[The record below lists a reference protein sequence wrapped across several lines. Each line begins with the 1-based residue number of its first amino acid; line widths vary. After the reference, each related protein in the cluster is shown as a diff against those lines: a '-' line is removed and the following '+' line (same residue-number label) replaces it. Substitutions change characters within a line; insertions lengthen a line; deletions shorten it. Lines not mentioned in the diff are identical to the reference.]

1 MLDTNMDSEHTLAA
15 AAGHEEVCAA
25 VLSIIFE
32 YSLHK
37 FDDTM
42 AQLEVGRPKFLAV
55 IRRFVTA
62 GKKIEM
68 CLPAFPFKSA
78 NKTYKVLGRLPD
90 KAEELALARLES
102 ICQRI
107 ESIYPPGATIMI
119 ISDGLVYNGKRCPKP
134 LGFSSNNSRLTKHRS
149 SQRLRSRYM
158 GIRRSLTSHDDKSRF
173 LTPDILKNQGS
184 CQLPQSGGAE

>member
-1 MLDTNMDSEHTLAA
+1 MATEHTFAT
-15 AAGHEEVCAA
+15 AAGHDEVCAA

-62 GKKIEM
+62 DKKIEM

-90 KAEELALARLES
+90 KAEELALRRLES
-102 ICQRI
+102 ICERI
-107 ESIYPPGATIMI
+107 EAIYPPGATIMI
-119 ISDGLVYNGKRCPKP
+119 ISDGLVYNGRQFITPSG
-134 LGFSSNNSRLTKHRS
+134 LIYDNSLLTSHRS

-158 GIRRSLTSHDDKSRF
+158 GIWRGLTSHDDKPRF
-173 LTPDILKNQGS
+173 LTPNILKDQRPG
-184 CQLPQSGGAE
+184 QLP

>member
-1 MLDTNMDSEHTLAA
+1 MDPKHTFAA
-15 AAGHEEVCAA
+15 AAGHDEVCAA

-42 AQLEVGRPKFLAV
+42 AQLEVGRPNFLAV
-55 IRRFVTA
+55 IRQFVTA
-62 GKKIEM
+62 GKRIEM

-119 ISDGLVYNGKRCPKP
+119 ISDGLVYNGRRCPMF
-134 LGFSSNNSRLTKHRS
+134 LCLSSSNSLLMLYRS
-149 SQRLRSRYM
+149 SQCLRSRHM
-158 GIRRSLTSHDDKSRF
+158 GIRRSLESNDDKPRF
-173 LTPDILKNQGS
+173 LTPDVLKNQRSG
-184 CQLPQSGGAE
+184 QLP

>member
-1 MLDTNMDSEHTLAA
+1 MDPEHTFAA
-15 AAGHEEVCAA
+15 AAGYDEVCAA
-25 VLSIIFE
+25 ILSIVFE

-37 FDDTM
+37 FDNTM

-55 IRRFVTA
+55 IRLFVTA

-102 ICQRI
+102 ICGRI

-119 ISDGLVYNGKRCPKP
+119 ISDGLVYNGRPCLTLLR
-134 LGFSSNNSRLTKHRS
+134 LGFGNSRLTLHRP
-149 SQRLRSRYM
+149 SQCL
-158 GIRRSLTSHDDKSRF
+158 
-173 LTPDILKNQGS
+173 
-184 CQLPQSGGAE
+184 

>member
-1 MLDTNMDSEHTLAA
+1 MDPEYTSAA
-15 AAGHEEVCAA
+15 AAGHDEVCAA
-25 VLSIIFE
+25 VLGVIFE

-42 AQLEVGRPKFLAV
+42 ARLEIGRLRFLAV
-55 IRRFVTA
+55 IRQFVTA

-107 ESIYPPGATIMI
+107 ESIYSPGATIVI
-119 ISDGLVYNGKRCPKP
+119 ISDGLVYNGM
-134 LGFSSNNSRLTKHRS
+134 RS
-149 SQRLRSRYM
+149 SPPLKSVNF
-158 GIRRSLTSHDDKSRF
+158 GNSL
-173 LTPDILKNQGS
+173 LT
-184 CQLPQSGGAE
+184 

>member
-1 MLDTNMDSEHTLAA
+1 MATEHTFEA
-15 AAGHEEVCAA
+15 AAGHDELCAA

-62 GKKIEM
+62 SKKIEM

-90 KAEELALARLES
+90 KAEELALRRLES
-102 ICQRI
+102 ICERI
-107 ESIYPPGATIMI
+107 EAIYPPGATLMI
-119 ISDGLVYNGKRCPKP
+119 ISDGLVYNGRRCITLP
-134 LGFSSNNSRLTKHRS
+134 GMDCDNSLLISHRS

-158 GIRRSLTSHDDKSRF
+158 GIRRGFTSHDDEPRVF
-173 LTPDILKNQGS
+173 TLNILKNKR
-184 CQLPQSGGAE
+184 SGRVP

>member
-1 MLDTNMDSEHTLAA
+1 MDSEHSFAA
-15 AAGHEEVCAA
+15 AAGHDEVCAA

-55 IRRFVTA
+55 IRQFVTA

-68 CLPAFPFKSA
+68 CLPAFPFKSS
-78 NKTYKVLGRLPD
+78 NKTYKVLGHLPD

-119 ISDGLVYNGKRCPKP
+119 ISDGLVYNGRWRSTL
-134 LGFSSNNSRLTKHRS
+134 LGLSSR
-149 SQRLRSRYM
+149 Q
-158 GIRRSLTSHDDKSRF
+158 
-173 LTPDILKNQGS
+173 
-184 CQLPQSGGAE
+184 QSINVT

>member
-1 MLDTNMDSEHTLAA
+1 MDPEHAFAL
-15 AAGHEEVCAA
+15 AAGHDEVCAA
-25 VLSIIFE
+25 ILGIIFE

-42 AQLEVGRPKFLAV
+42 AQLEVGRSKFLTV
-55 IRRFVTA
+55 IRQFVTA

-107 ESIYPPGATIMI
+107 EFIYPPGATIMI
-119 ISDGLVYNGKRCPKP
+119 ISDGLVYNGRRCPIL
-134 LGFSSNNSRLTKHRS
+134 LGLSSDNSLLTLQRS
-149 SQRLRSRYM
+149 SQCL
-158 GIRRSLTSHDDKSRF
+158 
-173 LTPDILKNQGS
+173 
-184 CQLPQSGGAE
+184 

>member
-1 MLDTNMDSEHTLAA
+1 MDTEHTFAA
-15 AAGHEEVCAA
+15 AAGHDEVCAA

-55 IRRFVTA
+55 IRHFVTA

-68 CLPAFPFKSA
+68 CLPAFPFKSS

-119 ISDGLVYNGKRCPKP
+119 ISDGLVYNGRRYPKWLSVSP
-134 LGFSSNNSRLTKHRS
+134 RISSITLHRS
-149 SQRLRSRYM
+149 PQCVRSRHV
-158 GIRRSLTSHDDKSRF
+158 GVRRGVTRNDDKPG
-173 LTPDILKNQGS
+173 LLAPDVLKNQGS
-184 CQLPQSGGAE
+184 GQLP

>member
-1 MLDTNMDSEHTLAA
+1 MATEHTLAA
-15 AAGHEEVCAA
+15 ATGHDEVCAA

-55 IRRFVTA
+55 IRQFVIA

-90 KAEELALARLES
+90 KAEELALKRLES
-102 ICQRI
+102 ICERI
-107 ESIYPPGATIMI
+107 EAIYPPGATIMI
-119 ISDGLVYNGKRCPKP
+119 ISDGLVYNGRRYITLPGLDCE
-134 LGFSSNNSRLTKHRS
+134 NSLLMPHRS

-158 GIRRSLTSHDDKSRF
+158 GIRRGFTSHDNEPRI
-173 LTPDILKNQGS
+173 LTPDILKNKRPG
-184 CQLPQSGGAE
+184 QLP

>member
-1 MLDTNMDSEHTLAA
+1 MDPKHTFAA
-15 AAGHEEVCAA
+15 AAGYDEVCAA
-25 VLSIIFE
+25 ILSIIFE

-55 IRRFVTA
+55 IGQFVTA

-102 ICQRI
+102 ICERI

-119 ISDGLVYNGKRCPKP
+119 ISDGLVYNGRPRLTLLR
-134 LGFSSNNSRLTKHRS
+134 LGFGNSRLTLHRPA
-149 SQRLRSRYM
+149 QCLRSRYM
-158 GIRRSLTSHDDKSRF
+158 GLRRDLTSHDDKPRF
-173 LTPDILKNQGS
+173 LTPDILKNQGPG
-184 CQLPQSGGAE
+184 QLP

>member
-1 MLDTNMDSEHTLAA
+1 MDPEHTFAA
-15 AAGHEEVCAA
+15 AAGHNEVCAA

-42 AQLEVGRPKFLAV
+42 VQLEVGRPKFLAV
-55 IRRFVTA
+55 IRQFVTA

-107 ESIYPPGATIMI
+107 ESIYAPGATIMI
-119 ISDGLVYNGKRCPKP
+119 ISDGLVYNGRRRSPL
-134 LGFSSNNSRLTKHRS
+134 LGFNFCNSPLTLRRS
-149 SQRLRSRYM
+149 SQCLRSRYM
-158 GIRRSLTSHDDKSRF
+158 GIRRGLTNHDDKPRF
-173 LTPDILKNQGS
+173 LTPDILKNQ
-184 CQLPQSGGAE
+184 

>member
-1 MLDTNMDSEHTLAA
+1 MATEHTLAA
-15 AAGHEEVCAA
+15 AAGHDEVCAA

-55 IRRFVTA
+55 IRQFITA

-90 KAEELALARLES
+90 KAEELALKRLES
-102 ICQRI
+102 ICERI
-107 ESIYPPGATIMI
+107 EAIYPPGATIMI
-119 ISDGLVYNGKRCPKP
+119 ISDGLVYNGRRCITLPG
-134 LGFSSNNSRLTKHRS
+134 LDCENSLLMPHRS

-158 GIRRSLTSHDDKSRF
+158 GIRRGFTSHDNEPRI
-173 LTPDILKNQGS
+173 LTPDILKNKRPG
-184 CQLPQSGGAE
+184 QLP